1 MLLSDRS
8 PTSQEGV
15 GLRGGWREGRV
26 WKWKERKGRSCSK
39 GLGRKG
45 RRDRIYIFV
54 TRDNLME
61 PQASGLMGPVGPGP
75 MRRWAQTCCWTPAEE
90 PSLISWAAL
99 IIMSEFTRQGIG
111 NWEWA
116 SPRCLM
122 RYPSD
127 RPTWDPL
134 TQLHYLLFPSLLCHH
149 HRAKTI
155 GKSKF

>member
-122 RYPSD
+122 RTQATDQRGILSHNYITYYF
-127 RPTWDPL
+127 RPYYVT
-134 TQLHYLLFPSLLCHH
+134 
-149 HRAKTI
+149 TI
-155 GKSKF
+155 VRKQ